1 MRKKCLTSQ
10 LLEKLGGE
18 AVVSSIQRFNQ
29 DTGEFET
36 ASYNNAQPA
45 GVNFPIVPGEGYFIF
60 MKSEVPGFRP

>member
-1 MRKKCLTSQ
+1 LTSQ

-36 ASYNNAQPA
+36 AAYHNGQPVGA
-45 GVNFPIVPGEGYFIF
+45 DFSIISGEGYFIYMRQDRF
-60 MKSEVPGFRP
+60 GFRP